1 MLDAPTLRISKPY
14 CNHFMCFQ
22 DLTHLNS
29 KKATVLTLTIYY
41 SERKGKII
49 EVELINSAVPAILSI
64 IVYKK

>member
-1 MLDAPTLRISKPY
+1 
-14 CNHFMCFQ
+14 
-22 DLTHLNS
+22 LNS